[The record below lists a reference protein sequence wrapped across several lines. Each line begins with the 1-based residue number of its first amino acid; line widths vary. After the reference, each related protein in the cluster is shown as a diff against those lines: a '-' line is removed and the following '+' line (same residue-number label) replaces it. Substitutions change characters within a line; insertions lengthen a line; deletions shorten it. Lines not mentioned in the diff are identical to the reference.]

1 MDALAKRC
9 DPAHETSMFAIFESI
24 LPIFI
29 LISAG
34 QILRRLPLIRDEG
47 WQGLDQLGFWFL
59 YPALLFSSIFKADFS
74 GLSIGPMLFAL
85 MGSVFLFGA
94 LMLAAW
100 PLMRSAGLVRHDQFS
115 TVYQTTV
122 RWNGFMALAIAQ
134 KLFAPEGAAVVALSM
149 AAIVIPMNIASV
161 YVVTRFA
168 DARADWSVILKRM
181 ATNPLILAALAGLAA
196 RLLPSGLYGPLSVSL
211 DLIARAALGMGL
223 VAIGAGLRPGDMASR
238 DAALWLPVVLKLL
251 VFPALLVAAALAFG
265 VEGEGVL
272 YLALCGAVPTAMNG
286 YLLARQMGGDAPL
299 YAATMTIQTIAS
311 FVTIPLVLLIA
322 RQVASG

>member
-94 LMLAAW
+94 LISLPPCCCRCLPT
-100 PLMRSAGLVRHDQFS
+100 PLCSPATPRPPAPCSIGCSRSAIDWR
-115 TVYQTTV
+115 
-122 RWNGFMALAIAQ
+122 
-134 KLFAPEGAAVVALSM
+134 GAACRPM
-149 AAIVIPMNIASV
+149 ARSPIGSRHSNRCSGAPCG
-161 YVVTRFA
+161 
-168 DARADWSVILKRM
+168 RAGPRRL
-181 ATNPLILAALAGLAA
+181 ATDQPQVPCTGLE
-196 RLLPSGLYGPLSVSL
+196 SSL
-211 DLIARAALGMGL
+211 DLRCREPCGGRKLGRAG
-223 VAIGAGLRPGDMASR
+223 
-238 DAALWLPVVLKLL
+238 
-251 VFPALLVAAALAFG
+251 
-265 VEGEGVL
+265 
-272 YLALCGAVPTAMNG
+272 
-286 YLLARQMGGDAPL
+286 
-299 YAATMTIQTIAS
+299 
-311 FVTIPLVLLIA
+311 
-322 RQVASG
+322 